1 MTITTQSAP
10 DPPSNSLQVLNDDAL
25 STASSIPPNTGITQ
39 TDTSDPV
46 LLQSL
51 PPVPVA
57 MQQRILRGEY
67 IDFNTLL
74 PEVMFSVATSTP
86 FPNAGR
92 STVQPPRIT
101 SFSTWLDAWNIY
113 IATVV
118 AHNPAQASELLGY
131 QRLIHSASKHS
142 STSAWLKYDAQF
154 RTLAASNS
162 QLRWDLRHS
171 ELWLDNVVIQ
181 TSSSSATRTRWPCT
195 YCGST
200 YHFPDRCP
208 RCPFR
213 PNQQDSSISTA
224 QRGPGPNLP
233 QRDSGSRSLTC
244 QDFNNAIC
252 NRDPCRYQ
260 HKCHICGSSTHP
272 ARRCNG
278 QPSSSQ

>member
-74 PEVMFSVATSTP
+74 PEVMFSVATSIP

-118 AHNPAQASELLGY
+118 AHNPA
-131 QRLIHSASKHS
+131 
-142 STSAWLKYDAQF
+142 
-154 RTLAASNS
+154 
-162 QLRWDLRHS
+162 
-171 ELWLDNVVIQ
+171 
-181 TSSSSATRTRWPCT
+181 
-195 YCGST
+195 
-200 YHFPDRCP
+200 
-208 RCPFR
+208 
-213 PNQQDSSISTA
+213 
-224 QRGPGPNLP
+224 
-233 QRDSGSRSLTC
+233 
-244 QDFNNAIC
+244 
-252 NRDPCRYQ
+252 
-260 HKCHICGSSTHP
+260 
-272 ARRCNG
+272 
-278 QPSSSQ
+278 